1 MVLREHDSQSRSEI
15 FVGSEVI
22 VEAQLRAISSA
33 NHREA
38 CHRSS
43 KRRSR
48 IVPTEQEEE
57 QEVGVACHRSKV
69 QVEKKEVGEGSGSKS
84 LPLSGNARVIDSKFL
99 SAIP

>member
-1 MVLREHDSQSRSEI
+1 MVLREHDSRSEI

-22 VEAQLRAISSA
+22 VEAQLRAISGA

-57 QEVGVACHRSKV
+57 QEVACHRSMV
-69 QVEKKEVGEGSGSKS
+69 QVEKKEVGGRR
-84 LPLSGNARVIDSKFL
+84 LWQ
-99 SAIP
+99 

>member
-15 FVGSEVI
+15 CVGSEVI

-33 NHREA
+33 NHREPA

-57 QEVGVACHRSKV
+57 QEVGEVVACHRSKV
-69 QVEKKEVGEGSGSKS
+69 QVEKKEVGGRR
-84 LPLSGNARVIDSKFL
+84 LWQ
-99 SAIP
+99 

>member
-1 MVLREHDSQSRSEI
+1 MARWLDWKYLLEIFVAGRTRSEIFVAGRETRLEI

-48 IVPTEQEEE
+48 N
-57 QEVGVACHRSKV
+57 RSRRRSRKW
-69 QVEKKEVGEGSGSKS
+69 EK
-84 LPLSGNARVIDSKFL
+84 
-99 SAIP
+99 

>member
-15 FVGSEVI
+15 CVGSEVI

-48 IVPTEQEEE
+48 NVQEEE
-57 QEVGVACHRSKV
+57 QEVGEVVACHRSKV
-69 QVEKKEVGEGSGSKS
+69 QVEKKEVGGRR
-84 LPLSGNARVIDSKFL
+84 LWQ
-99 SAIP
+99 

>member
-15 FVGSEVI
+15 CVGSEVI

-43 KRRSR
+43 KGRSR

-57 QEVGVACHRSKV
+57 QEVGEVVACHRSKV
-69 QVEKKEVGEGSGSKS
+69 QVEKKEVGGRR
-84 LPLSGNARVIDSKFL
+84 LWQ
-99 SAIP
+99 